1 MAYSGSQLKK
11 IRVGRNISLEQVATA
26 TRIRLAILQDLED
39 EEYSEL
45 SSSTQTKGFLKLYA
59 DFLGLKEELAEES
72 PIESA
77 IPDLKP
83 EVPEEKPFVEKEKEK
98 RNLFARP
105 AKPSGQPSKTP
116 EQEPGEIIEQ
126 PAVKDAVDA
135 STESIEAEQPAVK
148 DAVDASTES
157 IEALMSIGRELA
169 ARRRYLNITW
179 DVIEEET
186 HIPKDQL
193 KSIERGDLDAFINP
207 MQFRGH
213 LHSYARFLNLD
224 VAGIMIRYAD
234 AIQKRRLEKNTTKTR
249 LIKAPRI
256 LPPFLVNL
264 KRFFTLDL
272 FFGSLMILGIVG
284 FLIWGISRMTF
295 LQEEPEVTGTLPAVA
310 DVLLSE
316 PTIISTEIKPTLE
329 EEVAQILPTPTP
341 FYAASETD
349 SNLEIVLLVRQNV
362 WLRVT
367 SDGDVIFQ
375 GRQLAG
381 NVLTYT
387 GDEEIELETGNISAI
402 EIIFNQRTVDPISE
416 ALGTAARLLFTTEGM
431 TELSVFDIDENP

>member
-11 IRVGRNISLEQVATA
+11 IRVERNISLEQVATA

-126 PAVKDAVDA
+126 PAVKDAV
-135 STESIEAEQPAVK
+135 E
-148 DAVDASTES
+148 ASTES

-431 TELSVFDIDENP
+431 TELSVLDIDENP

>member
-116 EQEPGEIIEQ
+116 EQEPGEII
-126 PAVKDAVDA
+126 
-135 STESIEAEQPAVK
+135 EQPAVK

>member
-126 PAVKDAVDA
+126 PAVKDAV
-135 STESIEAEQPAVK
+135 E
-148 DAVDASTES
+148 ASTES

-431 TELSVFDIDENP
+431 TELSVLDIDENP

>member
-26 TRIRLAILQDLED
+26 TRIRLAILQDMED

-116 EQEPGEIIEQ
+116 EQEPGEII
-126 PAVKDAVDA
+126 
-135 STESIEAEQPAVK
+135 EQPAVK

>member
-126 PAVKDAVDA
+126 PAVKDAV
-135 STESIEAEQPAVK
+135 E
-148 DAVDASTES
+148 ASTES

>member
-116 EQEPGEIIEQ
+116 EQEPGEII
-126 PAVKDAVDA
+126 
-135 STESIEAEQPAVK
+135 EQPAVK

-431 TELSVFDIDENP
+431 TELSVLDIDENP

>member
-59 DFLGLKEELAEES
+59 DFLGLKEELVEES

-116 EQEPGEIIEQ
+116 EQEPGEII
-126 PAVKDAVDA
+126 
-135 STESIEAEQPAVK
+135 EQPAVK

-431 TELSVFDIDENP
+431 TELSVLDIDENP